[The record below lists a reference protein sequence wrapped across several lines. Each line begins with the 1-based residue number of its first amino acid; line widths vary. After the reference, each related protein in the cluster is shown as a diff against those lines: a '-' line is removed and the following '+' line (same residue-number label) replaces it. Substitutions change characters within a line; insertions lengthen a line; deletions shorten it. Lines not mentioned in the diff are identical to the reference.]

1 MAELGEQNMVMDVL
15 TVGDLNEDILK
26 NLVRCLYSKHL
37 DFLKTLDETKAV
49 QMLILD
55 MAATCGLQKTYEIW
69 EGANLAE
76 DSKEVVDL
84 CNEFADKY
92 INTVS
97 VIGNGKSVKLCSVPQ
112 FDGESKALSL
122 LDFEKYDKD
131 TIICD
136 EYNLPIR
143 TNRDG
148 RRLCLML

>member
-55 MAATCGLQKTYEIW
+55 MAATCGLQKMHETL
-69 EGANLAE
+69 EGKTLT
-76 DSKEVVDL
+76 DGSKEVVEL

-92 INTVS
+92 INTIA
-97 VIGNGKSVKLCSVPQ
+97 VIGDGKSVKICNAPQ
-112 FDGESKALSL
+112 FDGETKALSL

-148 RRLCLML
+148 RRLCLIL

>member
-1 MAELGEQNMVMDVL
+1 MAMEVL
-15 TVGDLNEDILK
+15 TVGDLNDEIIK

-37 DFLKTLDETKAV
+37 DFLKTLDDVKSK
-49 QMLILD
+49 QMFILD
-55 MAATCGLQKTYEIW
+55 MAATCGLQKMYETL
-69 EGANLAE
+69 EGKSLM
-76 DSKEVVDL
+76 DGSKEVIDL

-92 INTVS
+92 INT
-97 VIGNGKSVKLCSVPQ
+97 IAAIDNGKHIKLCNAPQ

-143 TNRDG
+143 MG
-148 RRLCLML
+148 RNEKSVWLIM